1 MAKKMFELSEGLYQG
16 LIDKIQFLPE
26 EGKIWLSDQRMILL
40 HAGTLGALRKEL
52 VEALGLHAAR
62 RILTRMGYVS
72 GTRDACLASKLS
84 PEASEMDL
92 FSAGPLL
99 HKLEGVVCAK
109 PIKIDFDLEKG
120 DYYGEFIWENS
131 YECDVHN
138 AEFGLADEPVC
149 WSEVGYAC
157 GHSSRFMG
165 KFILYKE
172 VECRGKGDAC
182 CRIIGKPIE
191 DWGEEEE
198 AGAEYF
204 EPENIREE
212 IVKLESQVRELI
224 VQDSL
229 ESPLIGRAKV
239 FKKALSLLKLAARGP
254 VTVLFTGE
262 TGVGKE
268 VFAKELHALS
278 ERSDKPFVA
287 FNCAA
292 VPDGLLEAELFG
304 VLKGAFTGATDSR
317 PGRFERADGGTLF
330 LDEVGELSSQAQ
342 AKLLRV
348 LQEGELERVGDVKT
362 RKVDVRIIAATN
374 RKLKDEVKTK
384 AFRED
389 LYFRLNIFPI
399 EIPALRDR
407 GEDVQLLAQFFL
419 EKSNSKHGK
428 KVIGVTDR
436 ANDML
441 LKYQWPGNIREL
453 ENLIERGVILTP
465 NGQRIDRDILFAT
478 TEHEDDSSN
487 SLGLDISSGSYFKN
501 IKKMSNSFFDSFLE
515 SHTTLYDLELD
526 IMGKA
531 VNRASGNLSEAA
543 RLLGMTRPQL
553 AYRLDKK
560 KDKNRE

>member
-1 MAKKMFELSEGLYQG
+1 MAKKTFELSESLYQG

-40 HAGTLGALRKEL
+40 HTGTLGALRKEL
-52 VEALGLHAAR
+52 IEALGMQGAR
-62 RILTRMGYVS
+62 RVLTRMGYVS

-84 PEASEMDL
+84 PDSSEMDL

-109 PIKIDFDLEKG
+109 PVKIDFDLEKG
-120 DYYGEFIWENS
+120 NYYGEFIWENS
-131 YECDVHN
+131 YECDVHKN
-138 AEFGLADEPVC
+138 EFGLADEAVC
-149 WSEVGYAC
+149 WSELGYAC
-157 GHSSRFMG
+157 GHTSSFMG

-191 DWGEEEE
+191 DWGEEE

-204 EPENIREE
+204 EAESVYEE
-212 IVKLESQVRELI
+212 IAKLESQVRELSMENEL
-224 VQDSL
+224 D
-229 ESPLIGRAKV
+229 SPLVGNSKS
-239 FKKALSLLKLAARGP
+239 FKKPLALLKLAAQGP

-268 VFAKELHALS
+268 LFAKELHNLS

-292 VPDGLLEAELFG
+292 VPDDLLESELFG
-304 VLKGAFTGATDSR
+304 VLKGAFTGATNSR

-330 LDEVGELSSQAQ
+330 LDEVGELSAQAQ

-374 RKLKDEVKTK
+374 RKLRDEVKAKT
-384 AFRED
+384 FRED

-407 GEDVQLLAQFFL
+407 GDDVQLLAELFL
-419 EKSNSKHGK
+419 EKSNVKHCK
-428 KVIGVTDR
+428 KVLGITDR
-436 ANDML
+436 ARDAL
-441 LKYQWPGNIREL
+441 LKYEWPGNIREL

-465 NGQRIDRDILFAT
+465 SGRRIDRDILFAT
-478 TEHEDDSSN
+478 TEHEDDFSDVM
-487 SLGLDISSGSYFKN
+487 GIDTSSGNYLQNIKN
-501 IKKMSNSFFDSFLE
+501 ISNSFFDAFIN
-515 SHTTLYDLELD
+515 SHTTLVEFEW
-526 IMGKA
+526 A
-531 VNRASGNLSEAA
+531 VMDKTVKRASGNLSEAA

-553 AYRLDKK
+553 AYRMEKMK
-560 KDKNRE
+560 SSKGEE